1 MGLRN
6 LEMDRKQHRALKR
19 LPQQQ
24 LNLPENMEPKMQTR
38 QNQSGSSLL
47 SSVSPWVRVACLC
60 SWTSPFSCVFTNGF
74 LFLRGLVR
82 RPPHS
87 PEHQAP
93 NPDRSVPPYCNPNKS
108 PSRRRADQESG
119 LHLGPRHLVR
129 VGCGDRATCQ
139 PFGSRLFEQE
149 ILSNFS

>member
-47 SSVSPWVRVACLC
+47 SSVSPWVGVACLC
-60 SWTSPFSCVFTNGF
+60 S
-74 LFLRGLVR
+74 
-82 RPPHS
+82 
-87 PEHQAP
+87 
-93 NPDRSVPPYCNPNKS
+93 
-108 PSRRRADQESG
+108 
-119 LHLGPRHLVR
+119 
-129 VGCGDRATCQ
+129 
-139 PFGSRLFEQE
+139 
-149 ILSNFS
+149 